1 MNMTSIPN
9 NNRNEMKKQIFLQE
23 SLKQCFFKHK
33 HIPKHIIKNN
43 EKMISITQLTKIGIM
58 SLTISKYYPFF
69 IAVVTLVSEMKNG
82 VLLYSRS

>member
-1 MNMTSIPN
+1 MTNIPN
-9 NNRNEMKKQIFLQE
+9 NNKNEMKKQIFLQK

-33 HIPKHIIKNN
+33 HIPKHIINDK
-43 EKMISITQLTKIGIM
+43 EKIISITQLTKIGIM
-58 SLTISKYYPFF
+58 SFTISKYYPFF